1 MRIHGSV
8 CSRFPPTPTQP
19 LEPLTALVTGVF
31 SPLTVVDNIGSCSFC
46 LPFLETMATA
56 VTEKEKETST
66 KLQAEIEMK
75 ETLEKQMMA
84 HREQHQKQLS
94 SLREEISEKQALI
107 DGLKE

>member
-1 MRIHGSV
+1 
-8 CSRFPPTPTQP
+8 
-19 LEPLTALVTGVF
+19 
-31 SPLTVVDNIGSCSFC
+31 
-46 LPFLETMATA
+46 MATA

>member
-1 MRIHGSV
+1 MAV
-8 CSRFPPTPTQP
+8 LVADFPPTQP
-19 LEPLTALVTGVF
+19 LEPLTAFGVF
-31 SPLTVVDNIGSCSFC
+31 TPSQWWKTLGSCSFR
-46 LPFLETMATA
+46 LHFSETMATA
-56 VTEKEKETST
+56 VTEKEKETSS

-107 DGLKE
+107 DSLKE

>member
-1 MRIHGSV
+1 MV
-8 CSRFPPTPTQP
+8 
-19 LEPLTALVTGVF
+19 E
-31 SPLTVVDNIGSCSFC
+31 NIGSCSFR
-46 LPFLETMATA
+46 LHFSETMATA
-56 VTEKEKETST
+56 VTEKEKETSS

-107 DGLKE
+107 DSLKEWVLRYFLPHTCSTIHSMLLLSFGRCFL